1 MINLQAIK
9 AAALEY
15 QHGDRD
21 DEEWPVVQSNFHCV
35 AAEPARILEMATE
48 LEQWRAGPSQEE
60 TAALLQLVRDLTGYI
75 RMTAGDKADPVRD
88 DLLSQARML
97 LGVIEG

>member
-1 MINLQAIK
+1 MIDLQPIK
-9 AAALEY
+9 AAVLEY

-21 DEEWPVVQSNFHCV
+21 DEEWPIAESNFHCI
-35 AAEPARILEMATE
+35 AAEPARILAMVAE
-48 LEQWRAGPSQEE
+48 LEQWRAGPSREE

-75 RMTAGDKADPVRD
+75 RKTAGDKADPVRD

>member
-1 MINLQAIK
+1 MIDLQPIK

-21 DEEWPVVQSNFHCV
+21 DEEWPVVESNFHV
-35 AAEPARILEMATE
+35 LAADPARIIDMVTE
-48 LEQWRAGPSQEE
+48 LEQWRTGPSRGE

-88 DLLSQARML
+88 DLLDQARML